1 MRTEP
6 PLGTFVREVV
16 TIANGIVQDE
26 IKPQEGARIL
36 ARTCSAMWSLEAALQ
51 VFVALDHDWDDLPQ
65 QRAELARE
73 IVKAA
78 DRLRANWGP

>member
-26 IKPQEGARIL
+26 IEPQEGARIL

-51 VFVALDHDWDDLPQ
+51 VFVALDHD
-65 QRAELARE
+65 
-73 IVKAA
+73 
-78 DRLRANWGP
+78 